1 MSKFLDGPLIYVDFI
16 QTNMERQ
23 KLCKSTTPVRSIDS
37 ALESWDSSGQDVNG
51 VSNHSNTKQRPQS
64 ATMPKFKETRKT
76 GRPYSSDSTDTD
88 DFGKKLNE
96 LRISDEA
103 WDGDLES
110 SHSDSS
116 REGVEDW
123 SKAFKNFEVQSDM
136 LQQMAETVRQQSTGS
151 LDRRIVSSLGN
162 NKKER
167 QRVKRNW
174 SHSTSRGAVSQ
185 SDLRPYSVNRR
196 ERRCASSSSAKDS
209 ERLTLHDQL
218 KTVFAPEPIQL
229 HRVTLVKDSLAV
241 DFGFGVS
248 DGLYDKGVYISAVRT
263 GSVADKMGLKQY
275 DRILKVRN
283 MH

>member
-1 MSKFLDGPLIYVDFI
+1 MSSHG
-16 QTNMERQ
+16 N
-23 KLCKSTTPVRSIDS
+23 
-37 ALESWDSSGQDVNG
+37 N
-51 VSNHSNTKQRPQS
+51 NKQRPQS
-64 ATMPKFKETRKT
+64 ATLPKFSQSRKK

-88 DFGKKLNE
+88 DFAKKLND

-103 WDGDLES
+103 WDGDRES

-116 REGVEDW
+116 PEDQEDW

-151 LDRRIVSSLGN
+151 LDRKTVSSLGN
-162 NKKER
+162 RKER

-185 SDLRPYSVNRR
+185 SDLRPYTVSRKQ
-196 ERRCASSSSAKDS
+196 RRCASTSSAKDTKKQ
-209 ERLTLHDQL
+209 TLHDQL

-229 HRVTLVKDSLAV
+229 HRVTLVKDSLAE

-248 DGLYDKGVYISAVRT
+248 DGVYDKGVYISAVRT
-263 GSVADKMGLKQY
+263 GSVADKMGLKQF
-275 DRILKVRN
+275 DRILKVRY
-283 MH
+283 HYTLTC